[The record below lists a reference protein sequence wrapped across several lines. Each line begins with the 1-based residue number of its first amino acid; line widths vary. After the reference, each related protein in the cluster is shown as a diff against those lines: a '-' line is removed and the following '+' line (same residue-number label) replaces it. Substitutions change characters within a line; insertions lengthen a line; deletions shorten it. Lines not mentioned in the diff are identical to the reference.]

1 LLSIG
6 CTIAIGLV
14 LPVSR
19 RGRRKWNMFHSRA
32 KPMRDPEEV
41 EGELT
46 GPGGPFETRTERVLG
61 ETMRVFSKR
70 ARHLRAVLEASSRH
84 GDADYL
90 VFDGGLRLS
99 YREHLRAV
107 GSVAKALRE
116 RFGIGKGDR
125 VAILA
130 ANAPEWIVTFWAT
143 VSLGA
148 IAVGLNAWWAGEEIR
163 RALDDCTPKLLVVDR
178 KRRARIDHATVAR
191 LGLPVV
197 EIERDFAALWSHDLE
212 AALPHAPI
220 DEDDPASILYTSG
233 TTGTAKGVVSTH
245 RNVIALCMV
254 QIFHGMRMHLIDPP
268 EDAYLARLPKQRCA
282 LVANPLFHVSGL
294 YTQVVTFLMTGSKTV
309 WTTGRFDPVR
319 VMQLIEKER
328 VTGWSP
334 HGSMGPRLVNHP
346 DVARHDLSTVCSLG
360 SGGAP
365 VPASLQ
371 ARLCEVFPA
380 VRSTLTVG
388 YGLTEC
394 TALATIQFGAGLAEH
409 PGSVGRPLPT
419 IQIELRDA
427 GGSVVEEGREGEIH
441 VRSPLV
447 MKEYWQNPEA
457 TAASILPGRWLRTG
471 DVGRIENGL
480 LYIHSRR
487 RDMILRGAENVH
499 PSEIELRLEQHTAV
513 KEAAVIGV
521 EHPELGEEVKAI
533 VVLQGDVSTDALAE
547 WVRATLAY
555 FKVPTKW
562 ALRTEPLPRNASG
575 KVLKHV
581 LRDDG
586 ESPFVLDE

>member
-1 LLSIG
+1 
-6 CTIAIGLV
+6 
-14 LPVSR
+14 
-19 RGRRKWNMFHSRA
+19 
-32 KPMRDPEEV
+32 MRDPEEV

-46 GPGGPFETRTERVLG
+46 GAGGAFEVRTERVLG
-61 ETMRVFSKR
+61 ESMPVFAKR
-70 ARHLRAVLEASSRH
+70 APHLRAVLEGSARF

-99 YREHLRAV
+99 YREHLRVVA
-107 GSVAKALRE
+107 SVAKALRE
-116 RFGIGKGDR
+116 RFGVGKGDR

-130 ANAPEWIVTFWAT
+130 ANAPEWIATFWAT

-148 IAVGLNAWWAGEEIR
+148 IAVGLNAWWAGDEIR
-163 RALDDCTPKLLVVDR
+163 QALDDCAPTLLVVDR

-197 EIERDFAALWSHDLE
+197 EIERDFASLWTHDLD
-212 AALPHAPI
+212 APLPDVAI

-268 EDAYLARLPKQRCA
+268 DAAYLARLPAQRAA

-294 YTQVVTFLMTGSKTV
+294 YTQVVTFLMTGAKTV

-319 VMQLIEKER
+319 VMELIQKER
-328 VTGWSP
+328 ITGWSP

-346 DVARHDLSTVCSLG
+346 EVSKYDLSSVCSLG

-371 ARLCEVFPA
+371 ARLREVFPA

-394 TALATIQFGAGLAEH
+394 TALATIQFGADLAEN

-419 IQIELRDA
+419 IAIELRDA
-427 GGSVVEEGREGEIH
+427 SGVVVGEGHEGEIH

-447 MKEYWQNPEA
+447 MKEYWRRPEE
-457 TAASILPGRWLRTG
+457 TAASLLPGRWLRTG

-480 LYIHSRR
+480 LYIQSRR

-499 PSEIELRLEQHTAV
+499 PTEIELRLEQHPAV
-513 KEAAVIGV
+513 KEAAVIGAP
-521 EHPELGEEVKAI
+521 HAELGEEVKAI
-533 VVLQGDVSTDALAE
+533 VVLEPKRDVSTDALAE

-562 ALRTEPLPRNASG
+562 ELRTEPLPRNASG
-575 KVLKHV
+575 KVLKQV